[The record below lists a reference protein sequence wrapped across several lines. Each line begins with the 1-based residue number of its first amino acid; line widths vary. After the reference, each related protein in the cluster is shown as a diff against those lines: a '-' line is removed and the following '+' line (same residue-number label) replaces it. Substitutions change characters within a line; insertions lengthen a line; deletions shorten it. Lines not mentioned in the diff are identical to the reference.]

1 MSENE
6 ITKENKMGTMPVT
19 PLLLNMSLP
28 IMFSMLIL
36 AGYNIVDSF
45 FVSKISE
52 GTINLGEEALSAMA
66 IAFPIQTLTIAFG
79 IGTAVGVNA
88 LLAMKLGEKDYDT
101 VSKIAVNG
109 LFLTFCTTILFCLI
123 CKFAVDPYIKS
134 QTSNPVI
141 IRMTKEYLTIILYI
155 SLPSFLGVMSDR
167 ILQATGLTFYTML
180 TMLSGAIFNI
190 IFDPLLIFGIGPFP
204 RMGIS
209 GAAIA
214 TVSGQFM
221 GFLLSIFFNLKINKE
236 VRFKFKGFKP
246 DLKIIGNIYKIA
258 APSILMQS
266 VNSLTTY
273 GMNLVLKSFK
283 LIGDTAIA
291 VYGLYFKL
299 NSFVFMPLFG
309 LTTGMV
315 PIVSYNFG
323 ARKRKRII
331 TTIKSTLMFAIGI
344 MCIGIIIFEFF
355 PEKLLS
361 LFDAK
366 ENMMNIGKSC
376 LRIIAPSFIGAAMSI
391 TFSSVFQAMGR
402 AVYSMI
408 ISIIR
413 QLAVLLPTAYLLAL
427 TGNINNVWFC
437 FLIAEIFAIS
447 ISAYYMH
454 RLNRKYLRPMED

>member
-1 MSENE
+1 
-6 ITKENKMGTMPVT
+6 
-19 PLLLNMSLP
+19 
-28 IMFSMLIL
+28 
-36 AGYNIVDSF
+36 
-45 FVSKISE
+45 
-52 GTINLGEEALSAMA
+52 
-66 IAFPIQTLTIAFG
+66 
-79 IGTAVGVNA
+79 
-88 LLAMKLGEKDYDT
+88 
-101 VSKIAVNG
+101 
-109 LFLTFCTTILFCLI
+109 
-123 CKFAVDPYIKS
+123 
-134 QTSNPVI
+134 
-141 IRMTKEYLTIILYI
+141 
-155 SLPSFLGVMSDR
+155 
-167 ILQATGLTFYTML
+167 
-180 TMLSGAIFNI
+180 
-190 IFDPLLIFGIGPFP
+190 
-204 RMGIS
+204 
-209 GAAIA
+209 
-214 TVSGQFM
+214 
-221 GFLLSIFFNLKINKE
+221 
-236 VRFKFKGFKP
+236 
-246 DLKIIGNIYKIA
+246 
-258 APSILMQS
+258 MQS

-413 QLAVLLPTAYLLAL
+413 QLAAL
-427 TGNINNVWFC
+427 FCTEFRRISRISTGGSCCVPRPQ
-437 FLIAEIFAIS
+437 IS
-447 ISAYYMH
+447 SSSG
-454 RLNRKYLRPMED
+454 

>member
-1 MSENE
+1 
-6 ITKENKMGTMPVT
+6 
-19 PLLLNMSLP
+19 
-28 IMFSMLIL
+28 
-36 AGYNIVDSF
+36 
-45 FVSKISE
+45 
-52 GTINLGEEALSAMA
+52 
-66 IAFPIQTLTIAFG
+66 
-79 IGTAVGVNA
+79 
-88 LLAMKLGEKDYDT
+88 
-101 VSKIAVNG
+101 
-109 LFLTFCTTILFCLI
+109 
-123 CKFAVDPYIKS
+123 
-134 QTSNPVI
+134 
-141 IRMTKEYLTIILYI
+141 
-155 SLPSFLGVMSDR
+155 
-167 ILQATGLTFYTML
+167 
-180 TMLSGAIFNI
+180 
-190 IFDPLLIFGIGPFP
+190 
-204 RMGIS
+204 
-209 GAAIA
+209 
-214 TVSGQFM
+214 
-221 GFLLSIFFNLKINKE
+221 
-236 VRFKFKGFKP
+236 
-246 DLKIIGNIYKIA
+246 
-258 APSILMQS
+258 MQS

-273 GMNLVLKSFK
+273 GMNLVLKTFK